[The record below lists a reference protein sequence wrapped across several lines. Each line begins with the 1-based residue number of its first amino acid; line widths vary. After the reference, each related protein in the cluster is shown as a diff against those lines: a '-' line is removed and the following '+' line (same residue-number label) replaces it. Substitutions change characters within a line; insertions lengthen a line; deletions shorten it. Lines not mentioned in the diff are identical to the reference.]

1 MAPAFFPVEPGQLL
15 VLPEWLRLCAEPIE
29 SERRPVSV
37 RRNIAHV
44 APPFV
49 EACGLLSK
57 ESLARV
63 PAQLSGLSWR
73 DGLVRGSPH
82 AAMRNPTVAAGEGRR
97 HSVPTRTG
105 AARASGR
112 GRRCVLLRMGAAGR
126 MGKSC
131 RDTLIR

>member
-49 EACGLLSK
+49 EMCGLLSK
-57 ESLARV
+57 ENRAHVHAR
-63 PAQLSGLSWR
+63 LSGLPWR
-73 DGLVRGSPH
+73 DGLVRGGPRPV
-82 AAMRNPTVAAGEGRR
+82 MRDRTVAAADGRV
-97 HSVPTRTG
+97 HSVPLRTG

-112 GRRCVLLRMGAAGR
+112 GRRRVLLRLGAAGGV
-126 MGKSC
+126 GKSC